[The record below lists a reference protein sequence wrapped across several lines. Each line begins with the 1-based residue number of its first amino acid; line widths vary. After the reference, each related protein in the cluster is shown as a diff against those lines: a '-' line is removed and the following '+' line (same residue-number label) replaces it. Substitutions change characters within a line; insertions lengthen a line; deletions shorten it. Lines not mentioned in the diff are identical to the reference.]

1 MRMKGLCMKCEHG
14 GVCRCFPREFNDR
27 VNRGEEDCR
36 MFSNNGKFSDEWR
49 YERCGSCLHLSSIE
63 NPSGAD
69 SGSRLCGKIHAF
81 RSVNGVTCPEYLP
94 CTEKQD

>member
-36 MFSNNGKFSDEWR
+36 MYAVGNNFHDER
-49 YERCGSCLHLSSIE
+49 RFENCGSCRHLSIE
-63 NPSGAD
+63 IQSMTQCD
-69 SGSRLCGKIHAF
+69 SRFCSVVNGY
-81 RSVNGVTCPEYLP
+81 RSVHGITCPEYLP
-94 CTEKQD
+94 CTEKQG